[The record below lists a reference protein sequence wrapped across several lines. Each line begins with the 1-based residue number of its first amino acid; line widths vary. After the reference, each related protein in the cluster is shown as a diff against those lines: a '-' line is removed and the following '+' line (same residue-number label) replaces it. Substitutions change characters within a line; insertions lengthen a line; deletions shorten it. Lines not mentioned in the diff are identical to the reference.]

1 MQWLWLRNNLEQM
14 FQASMSTLWEK
25 KNIIIIIIFYRKNI
39 IINWPQISQ
48 AWKATIGLPSLTTW
62 ECNQQH

>member
-48 AWKATIGLPSLTTW
+48 A
-62 ECNQQH
+62 

>member
-25 KNIIIIIIFYRKNI
+25 KKIIIIIIFF
-39 IINWPQISQ
+39 
-48 AWKATIGLPSLTTW
+48 IGKILLLIGPKFLKL
-62 ECNQQH
+62 EKQQ